1 MRNHC
6 KAFRTAKTQTNT
18 VNPITIELIQ
28 VFIITASC
36 FKENHTCVDILGM
49 LFVILHITFH
59 HILQWN
65 LIPGGKNQHS
75 EKKWYYSILLCCN
88 VILLA
93 LDRDNWSQSLHC
105 QELYSH
111 LLICKRFVHTN
122 IFKFLYRLNNNISA
136 CKNMFRVSKL
146 YIKILYH
153 ALLSLYFCLWTYFC
167 QH

>member
-59 HILQWN
+59 HNLQWN

-75 EKKWYYSILLCCN
+75 EKKNDITAYYFAVTLFCWLWIEIIGVSLCIVKSYIHIFLSAKGLCIQTFLN
-88 VILLA
+88 FCIDLIIT
-93 LDRDNWSQSLHC
+93 SQPVKTCS
-105 QELYSH
+105 E
-111 LLICKRFVHTN
+111 
-122 IFKFLYRLNNNISA
+122 
-136 CKNMFRVSKL
+136 
-146 YIKILYH
+146 
-153 ALLSLYFCLWTYFC
+153 
-167 QH
+167 